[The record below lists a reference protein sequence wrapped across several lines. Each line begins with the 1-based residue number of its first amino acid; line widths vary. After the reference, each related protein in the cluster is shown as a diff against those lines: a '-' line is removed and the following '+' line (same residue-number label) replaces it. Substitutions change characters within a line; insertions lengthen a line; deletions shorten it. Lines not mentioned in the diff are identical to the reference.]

1 MSLSPPVSS
10 SSCTYAYGAP
20 PLALM
25 GLEPMRALFEY
36 VSAGFMDRSRLPSG
50 DGHPVVL
57 FPGLGADAVAMAPL
71 QRCCR
76 DLGYEASD
84 WGRGCNVG
92 PQGAVED
99 WLDRLT
105 EGVACTVRQQGRR
118 ASLVGWSLG
127 GIYAREI
134 ARRRPDL
141 VRLVITLG
149 TPFAGRGE
157 HTNVGVLYQ
166 LFSGRLP
173 HIDEGLLAR
182 LSATPPVPTTSIY
195 SRSDGVVAW
204 QACREAAG
212 PQAENVEVQ
221 ASHIGLVWHPQVWA
235 VVADRLAQPEGQW
248 QPYADGALADGLLR
262 TH

>member
-1 MSLSPPVSS
+1 MQPAQA
-10 SSCTYAYGAP
+10 YAAP

-36 VSAGFMDRSRLPSG
+36 VSAGFMDRSRLPTG

-57 FPGLGADAVAMAPL
+57 FPGLGADHLAMAPL
-71 QRCCR
+71 LRCCR
-76 DLGYEASD
+76 DLGYEACD

-92 PQGAVED
+92 PKGQVED
-99 WLDRLT
+99 WFDLLAD
-105 EGVACTVRQQGRR
+105 GVAEVAATHERR
-118 ASLVGWSLG
+118 VSLVGWSLG

-134 ARRRPDL
+134 ARRRPGL
-141 VRLVITLG
+141 VRQVITLG

-166 LFSGRLP
+166 LLSGQRVA
-173 HIDEGLLAR
+173 IDEALLAR
-182 LSATPPVPTTSIY
+182 LASPPPVPTTSVY

-204 QACREAAG
+204 QACCEEPSPR
-212 PQAENVEVQ
+212 AENVEVQ

-235 VVADRLAQPEGQW
+235 VVADRLAQPEGRW
-248 QPYADGALADGLLR
+248 QPYQPVAQHGASAWLA
-262 TH
+262 H

>member
-1 MSLSPPVSS
+1 MSASRT
-10 SSCTYAYGAP
+10 CTAVNPGTFCAP

-36 VSAGFMDRSRLPSG
+36 VNTGLMDRSRLPLG

-57 FPGLGADAVAMAPL
+57 FPGLGADAMALEPL
-71 QRCCR
+71 RRLCC
-76 DLGYEASD
+76 DLGYAACD
-84 WGRGCNVG
+84 WGLGCNTG
-92 PQGAVED
+92 PRGPVED
-99 WLDRLT
+99 WLDQLT
-105 EGVACTVRQQGRR
+105 DSVACTVARHGRS

-134 ARRRPDL
+134 ARRRPAL
-141 VRLVITLG
+141 VRQVITLG

-166 LFSGRLP
+166 LLSGRRP
-173 HIDEGLLAR
+173 EIDESLLAR
-182 LSATPPVPTTSIY
+182 LAATPPVPTTSIY

-204 QACREAAG
+204 QACREAEDA

-221 ASHIGLVWHPQVWA
+221 ASHIGLVWHARAWS
-235 VVADRLAQPEGQW
+235 VVADRLAQPQGQW
-248 QPYADGALADGLLR
+248 RRYAGVGAAAGTLR
-262 TH
+262 AH

>member
-1 MSLSPPVSS
+1 MSLSSS
-10 SSCTYAYGAP
+10 RTDYAYGAP

-25 GLEPMRALFEY
+25 GLEPVRALFEY
-36 VSAGFMDRSRLPSG
+36 VSAGFMDRSRLPAG

-57 FPGLGADAVAMAPL
+57 FPGLGADAMALAPL

-76 DLGYEASD
+76 ELGYAASD
-84 WGRGCNVG
+84 WGHGCNVG

-99 WLDRLT
+99 WLDQLT
-105 EGVACTVRQQGRR
+105 EGVACTVARHGRR

-134 ARRRPDL
+134 ARRRPRL
-141 VRLVITLG
+141 VRQVVTLG
-149 TPFAGRGE
+149 TPFAGRSE

-166 LFSGRLP
+166 LLSGRAP
-173 HIDEGLLAR
+173 HIDEALLAR
-182 LSATPPVPTTSIY
+182 LAATPPVPTTSVY

-204 QACREAAG
+204 QACREAAC
-212 PQAENVEVQ
+212 PHAENVEVQ

-235 VVADRLAQPEGQW
+235 VVADRLAQPEGHW
-248 QPYADGALADGLLR
+248 RPYATSALERRLR
-262 TH
+262 AH